1 MGETLEEQQP
11 VAAEVE
17 NQFLWARRTA
27 GEGKVKKF
35 FLCPSLPRSSSN
47 NGLERT
53 NRRIRV
59 RRSGRARLE
68 RNFALSTSSSYC
80 VLEVS
85 FPPSSEKRTNPL
97 DGKREGKERETAF
110 IKTREGAPPTF
121 PPSPPQKNNAT
132 CCRFPQLFRHYQG
145 SPFFCWKR
153 LGRKMDKRK
162 EGKEGKPL
170 FLVSFLAL
178 TFLLQPRSRHIPPG
192 TKDPFIVSAIF
203 FF

>member
-27 GEGKVKKF
+27 GGGKAKKF
-35 FLCPSLPRSSSN
+35 SLPIPRSSSN

-53 NRRIRV
+53 NRRIRA

-85 FPPSSEKRTNPL
+85 FPTPARSERILSMETGRGKNEKGPSF
-97 DGKREGKERETAF
+97 KREKEPRQLF
-110 IKTREGAPPTF
+110 LLLF
-121 PPSPPQKNNAT
+121 PPQKNNAT
-132 CCRFPQLFRHYQG
+132 CCRFPNPFRHYQG
-145 SPFFCWKR
+145 SPLFCWER

-162 EGKEGKPL
+162 EGKPL
-170 FLVSFLAL
+170 FLV
-178 TFLLQPRSRHIPPG
+178 
-192 TKDPFIVSAIF
+192 F
-203 FF
+203 FWH